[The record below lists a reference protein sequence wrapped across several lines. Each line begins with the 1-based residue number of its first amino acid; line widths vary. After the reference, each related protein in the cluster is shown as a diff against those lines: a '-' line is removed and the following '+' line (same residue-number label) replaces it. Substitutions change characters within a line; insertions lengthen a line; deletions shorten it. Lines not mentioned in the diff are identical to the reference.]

1 MGNAAPSKKQEQRFD
16 DYTEAF
22 VYDKPFAWDA
32 REIDK
37 GTAKK
42 QKQGVRKRMRKRA
55 EEHPEVTQTPIKEPK
70 TLSKVQKNVEVVAK
84 RHDQTEE
91 EKHEKIPKSSELN
104 EREGG
109 RENRKN
115 GESSAGSEKKKVRF
129 SAPPHERLTETPFIL

>member
-1 MGNAAPSKKQEQRFD
+1 MGNAAPSQKREQQID

-22 VYDKPFAWDA
+22 VYDKPFAWDS

-91 EKHEKIPKSSELN
+91 EKREKIPKSSELN
-104 EREGG
+104 ERVEKAVA
-109 RENRKN
+109 RTDKMEK
-115 GESSAGSEKKKVRF
+115 ALMAPKKKSWIF
-129 SAPPHERLTETPFIL
+129 SPPS

>member
-1 MGNAAPSKKQEQRFD
+1 MGNAAPSQKREQQID

-55 EEHPEVTQTPIKEPK
+55 EKHPEV
-70 TLSKVQKNVEVVAK
+70 A
-84 RHDQTEE
+84 D
-91 EKHEKIPKSSELN
+91 
-104 EREGG
+104 
-109 RENRKN
+109 
-115 GESSAGSEKKKVRF
+115 
-129 SAPPHERLTETPFIL
+129 